1 MIDPRPVVLERN
13 GVRLE
18 PLTAEHRDGIADA
31 TADGDLWNLWFTSV
45 PAPDQVA
52 AYIADA
58 LAGQQDGQMLPWAVR
73 ELASGAIIGS
83 TRYHDIMPTSD
94 RVEIGYTWYGA
105 SWQRGHVNTACKL
118 LLFGHAFDTLGCK
131 VVGLRTDNFNFASQR
146 AIEALGAKQDGVI
159 RHHQT
164 RRDGSVRDTVVYSVL
179 ATEWPDVR
187 RHLELRL
194 MRNRE
199 TRDR

>member
-18 PLTAEHRDGIADA
+18 PLTAEHRDG
-31 TADGDLWNLWFTSV
+31 
-45 PAPDQVA
+45 
-52 AYIADA
+52 
-58 LAGQQDGQMLPWAVR
+58 
-73 ELASGAIIGS
+73 
-83 TRYHDIMPTSD
+83 
-94 RVEIGYTWYGA
+94 
-105 SWQRGHVNTACKL
+105 
-118 LLFGHAFDTLGCK
+118 
-131 VVGLRTDNFNFASQR
+131 
-146 AIEALGAKQDGVI
+146 
-159 RHHQT
+159 
-164 RRDGSVRDTVVYSVL
+164 SVRDIVIYSVP